1 MSVWPL
7 AAVYGWV
14 LSQGGGCDHAVGITG
29 HRPAESDNGD
39 SEQTWMHTR
48 GAELMGDVC
57 SDQAGHDP
65 GKASE
70 VMQPSNC
77 ICAFLLGWA
86 RRNGCPGMAS
96 HPSVTVVLFG
106 GMSNFTQCMQVNS
119 SQCRAMRKLC
129 EGHLVET
136 GQEASGG
143 WDGVVWI
150 SKP

>member
-70 VMQPSNC
+70 VMQPSP
-77 ICAFLLGWA
+77 L
-86 RRNGCPGMAS
+86 
-96 HPSVTVVLFG
+96 H
-106 GMSNFTQCMQVNS
+106 
-119 SQCRAMRKLC
+119 LC
-129 EGHLVET
+129 VPAGL
-136 GQEASGG
+136 GQEKRLSWYDKSPLGDCGAVWGYEQCYPVHASKLITVQGNEE
-143 WDGVVWI
+143 VM
-150 SKP
+150 